1 MGINATINEYAEI
14 AKPFSSIED
23 LDQIIQKIKDKKIV
37 MLGESTHGTS
47 EFYRWRLEITKE
59 LVENHGFSF
68 IAVEGDWPACQ
79 GINAFVKENDLR
91 SDPLEALKHFN
102 RWPTWMW
109 ANFEM
114 LNLLEW
120 LSEFNQNSFNDDDKV
135 GFHGLDVYSLY
146 ESIYTINEQLEK
158 VDPVLAAKV
167 MRFYSC
173 FEPYMHD
180 EKAYARSLYKYPEG
194 CESDVA
200 DALFELFRK
209 NITDIDILQ
218 NAKIVQQAERYYRA
232 MISGED
238 SWNIRDQHMMST
250 LDSLL
255 QHYGPE
261 SKAIIWAHNTHIG
274 DYRGTDM
281 VFQGQ
286 VNIGGLAREK
296 WGKDKVALI
305 GFTTY
310 KGSVIAS
317 RAWDGKVEVMEVPS
331 AKEGSLEDV
340 LHQCVP
346 IVGSKQFAFMLEDVH
361 PHSILNDFRGHRAIG
376 VVYHPKFEGVGNY
389 VPTVLTKRYD
399 GMIFFDET
407 SALTPLRVEF
417 DRNKMPETWP
427 FGARV

>member
-14 AKPFSSIED
+14 AKPFSTIKD

-79 GINAFVKENDLR
+79 GINAFVTKNDLR
-91 SDPLEALKHFN
+91 SDPVEALKHFN

-120 LSEFNQNSFNDDDKV
+120 LSELNQNSLSDDDKV

-146 ESIYTINEQLEK
+146 ESIFTINEQLEK
-158 VDPVLAAKV
+158 VDPELAAKV

-173 FEPYMHD
+173 FEPYQND
-180 EKAYARSLYKYPEG
+180 EKAYARSLYKYPDG

-218 NAKIVQQAERYYRA
+218 NAKIIQQAERYYRS
-232 MISGED
+232 MITGED

-250 LDSLL
+250 LESLL
-255 QHYGPE
+255 LHYGSE
-261 SKAIIWAHNTHIG
+261 SKAIVWAHNTHIG

-296 WGKDKVALI
+296 WGNDKVALI
-305 GFTTY
+305 GFATY

-317 RAWDGKVEVMEVPS
+317 HAWDGKIENMEVPA
-331 AKEGSLEDV
+331 AKEGSLEDI

-346 IVGSKQFAFMLEDVH
+346 IVGHSQFAFMLEDVH

-376 VVYHPKFEGVGNY
+376 VVYHPKFEGIGNY
-389 VPTVLTKRYD
+389 VPTVLTQRYD

-407 SALTPLRVEF
+407 SALAPLQVEF
-417 DRNKMPETWP
+417 DRNKLPETWP